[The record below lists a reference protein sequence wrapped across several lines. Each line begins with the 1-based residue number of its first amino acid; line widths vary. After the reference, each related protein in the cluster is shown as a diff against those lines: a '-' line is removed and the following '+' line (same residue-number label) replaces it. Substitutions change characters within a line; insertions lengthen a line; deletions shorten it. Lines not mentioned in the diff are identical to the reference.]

1 MKEKFMIRESFA
13 KHIKALEVEITGMSE
28 LVINAVNHSVETL
41 KKQDVAEAEKIIAA
55 DSLINKKR
63 WEIEERCIN
72 LIALQQPVATDLR
85 EIIAVLSIVTDLER
99 MGDYAEGIAKIVVM
113 LGKEPLVKPL
123 VHIPEMAKLA
133 TGMLRKSMEAF
144 VKRDAEVAKAIC
156 NEDDNVDR
164 LYDRVYNE
172 LLTCMIKDPNTISKA
187 TPLIWAAHNLERIAD
202 RVTNICERIAYL
214 STGTMQEIN
223 VSKY

>member
-1 MKEKFMIRESFA
+1 MIRESFA
-13 KHIKALEVEITGMSE
+13 KHIKALETEITGMSE
-28 LVINAVNHSVETL
+28 LVISAVNHSVETL
-41 KKQDVAEAEKIIAA
+41 KKQDVKEAEKIIAA

-85 EIIAVLSIVTDLER
+85 EIIAVLSIITDLER

-123 VHIPEMAKLA
+123 VDIPEMAKLA
-133 TGMLRKSMEAF
+133 TGMLKKSMEAF
-144 VKRDAEVAKAIC
+144 VKRDAEAAKTIC

-164 LYDRVYNE
+164 LYDRVYHE
-172 LLTCMIKDPNTISKA
+172 LLTCMIQDPKTISRA
-187 TPLIWAAHNLERIAD
+187 TPLIWAAHNIERIAD